1 MTKTMPAAAVLAD
14 YAVSLR
20 FDDLPQDVRQMA
32 YFMLKDA
39 VACAAF
45 GARFEWSA
53 IVADYVRS
61 LGGKPEVQLP
71 GLDGLAAPVP
81 QAALLLG
88 VMAHAF
94 ELDNLRKPGAG
105 VHPGATV
112 ALPAF
117 AYAMAHEHVTPQ
129 DLVTAI
135 VAGCEVMFR
144 IGAATLHTPE
154 KNGFHAPGLT
164 GVFGAAT
171 AIGHLLGLDKDTMI
185 NAYGIAGSL
194 GGGLLAFTSA
204 GHGGMVKR
212 LHLGRAAESGV
223 QAALL
228 AKRRFEGPS
237 NIFDGKF
244 GVLDAYCSAAD
255 TDLLTAGLGDDY
267 EILKTCFKRF
277 AAHITAHTP
286 IEALSTLMAEQS
298 LSADDIAAIE
308 LRVSDKLISHHANI
322 APTDLASAQY
332 SVPFMVAASLFID
345 IADPRN
351 VSSHLLSGQRI
362 LGMARSITMVPNG
375 RESGWGCDIEVTDK
389 NGASWSKADVV
400 YSGLSQ
406 VTAGFIDQ
414 KYRILVHDIP
424 EIVGWSNTIS
434 KLEEFVI

>member
-14 YAVSLR
+14 YAASLR
-20 FDDLPQDVRQMA
+20 FDALPQDVRQMA
-32 YFMLKDA
+32 CFMLKDA
-39 VACAAF
+39 VGCAAF
-45 GARFEWSA
+45 GARFEWSG

-61 LGGKPEVQLP
+61 LGGKPEVHLP
-71 GLDGLAAPVP
+71 GLNGLAAPVP

-154 KNGFHAPGLT
+154 KSGFHAPGLT

-171 AIGHLLGLDKDTMI
+171 AIGHLLGLDKDAMV

-223 QAALL
+223 QAAML
-228 AKRRFEGPS
+228 AKRGFEGPS
-237 NIFDGKF
+237 NILDGKF
-244 GVLDAYCSAAD
+244 GILDAYCSAANA
-255 TDLLTAGLGDDY
+255 DLLTAGLGDDY

-286 IEALSTLMAEQS
+286 IEALSTLMAEHS
-298 LSADDIAAIE
+298 FSADDIAEIE
-308 LRVSDKLISHHANI
+308 LRVSDKLISHHANV
-322 APTDLASAQY
+322 APADLASAQY

-351 VSSHLLSGQRI
+351 VSSHLLSDKRI
-362 LGMARSITMVPNG
+362 LGMARSITLVPNG
-375 RESGWGCDIEVTDK
+375 RESGWGCDIAITGK

-400 YSGLSQ
+400 YSGLGQ
-406 VTAGFIDQ
+406 VTAEFIDQ
-414 KYRILVHDIP
+414 KYRILVHD
-424 EIVGWSNTIS
+424 VADLSNWNNA
-434 KLEEFVI
+434 LEDMSRQL